1 MKNNLHISENLW
13 QDYLFLTQEIV
24 KFLNKQEFDLVTELF
39 NQREK
44 LQKRIVDLDD
54 HSFNTTAKGQECYL
68 AIRQL
73 EQAIKL
79 KLEFLRNMSR
89 RQNQVSH
96 AYEGFSTSF
105 AGQRMNRQS

>member
-1 MKNNLHISENLW
+1 M
-13 QDYLFLTQEIV
+13 TQEIV
-24 KFLNKQEFDLVTELF
+24 KFLNKQELDLVAELL

-54 HSFNTTAKGQECYL
+54 HSFKATVKGQECYQ
-68 AIRQL
+68 AIQQL

-89 RQNQVSH
+89 RQNQISH
-96 AYEGFSTSF
+96 AYESFSTSF